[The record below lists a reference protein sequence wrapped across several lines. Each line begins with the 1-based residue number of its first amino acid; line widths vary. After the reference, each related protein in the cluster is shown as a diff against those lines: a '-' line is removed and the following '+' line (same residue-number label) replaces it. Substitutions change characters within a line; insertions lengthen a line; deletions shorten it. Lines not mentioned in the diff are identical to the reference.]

1 MKEGIGNTVVISLV
15 MVFIVFMSSYLAF
28 TINYSK
34 AFKMKSKLIDV
45 IQSHNNNMNDEE
57 IAVEMNNYINE
68 IGYSTNSE
76 TMQSNCTNAGYSV
89 MEGATGWCYKEF
101 SSEVNDEGNVRR
113 YVKIRTFIS
122 VDIPFINRIFN
133 KIRVFTVEGSTKPT
147 YSHLEK

>member
-101 SSEVNDEGNVRR
+101 SSEVNDEGNVELGYSYECSRENQSAIVGFNVESPKD
-113 YVKIRTFIS
+113 YTHTHIQTVRT
-122 VDIPFINRIFN
+122 N
-133 KIRVFTVEGSTKPT
+133 K
-147 YSHLEK
+147 